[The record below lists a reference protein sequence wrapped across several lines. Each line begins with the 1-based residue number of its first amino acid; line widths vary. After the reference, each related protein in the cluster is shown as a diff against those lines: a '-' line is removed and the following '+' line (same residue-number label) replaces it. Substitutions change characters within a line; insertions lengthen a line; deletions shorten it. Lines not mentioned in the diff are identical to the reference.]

1 MNETQREILQ
11 TVRRLKIDCPACA
24 SIGDDD
30 QYTCTTCWN
39 EGGNGKIDVFNW
51 IAENLEAIRK
61 ETGI

>member
-1 MNETQREILQ
+1 MNEIQQEILE

-39 EGGNGKIDVFNW
+39 EGGNGKIDVLAW
-51 IAENLEAIRK
+51 VAENWESIRK
-61 ETGI
+61 EAGV